1 MLRLFLRLYLKSK
14 LKKIFSYICF
24 VLILAFVIVTVENR
38 FNIHPFTYI
47 TIFISCVFSLL
58 LYLEVKEKKI
68 CTISDTKL
76 NQKKYYDETGLDASK
91 KRKLKAGYRKWLILT
106 ITENNRDIVETQS
119 FLSNTGEY
127 CIYCYFGIIPIIII
141 TVFSSMYLT
150 LSQTFVII
158 LVVVIFIITLCIILD
173 RRSSNMK
180 YKQIDS
186 EIKRILFEEE
196 TGYSPIVKDKYTFK
210 YKAWLTSKEA
220 KIQTVP
226 YRN

>member
-1 MLRLFLRLYLKSK
+1 
-14 LKKIFSYICF
+14 SY
-24 VLILAFVIVTVENR
+24 V
-38 FNIHPFTYI
+38 
-47 TIFISCVFSLL
+47 SSLL

-68 CTISDTKL
+68 CIILDTKL

-106 ITENNRDIVETQS
+106 ITENNRDIVETQA

-158 LVVVIFIITLCIILD
+158 LVVVIFILTICIILD

-180 YKQIDS
+180 YKQMDS

-196 TGYSPIVKDKYTFK
+196 TGYNPIVKYIKG
-210 YKAWLTSKEA
+210 
-220 KIQTVP
+220 
-226 YRN
+226 

>member
-1 MLRLFLRLYLKSK
+1 MLRLFLKLYFKSK
-14 LKKIFSYICF
+14 LKRIFSYICF
-24 VLILAFVIVTVENR
+24 LFIIAFVIVIVENR
-38 FNIHPFTYI
+38 FDIHPFTYT

-76 NQKKYYDETGLDASK
+76 NQKKYYDETNLDASK
-91 KRKLKAGYRKWLILT
+91 KKKLKAGYRKWLILT
-106 ITENNRDIVETQS
+106 ITENNLDIVETQS

-158 LVVVIFIITLCIILD
+158 LVVVISIITLCIIVD
-173 RRSSNMK
+173 RKSSNLR
-180 YKQIDS
+180 YKLLDS

-196 TGYSPIVKDKYTFK
+196 TGYSPLVKDKYTFK
-210 YKAWLTSKEA
+210 YKVWLKSNEE
-220 KIQTVP
+220 KIRTIP